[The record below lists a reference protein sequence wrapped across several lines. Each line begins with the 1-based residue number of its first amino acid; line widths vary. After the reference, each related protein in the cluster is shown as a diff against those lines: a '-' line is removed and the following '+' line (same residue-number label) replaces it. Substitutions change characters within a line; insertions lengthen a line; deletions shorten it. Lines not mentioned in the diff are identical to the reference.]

1 MAGNQEQPGDVRYE
15 VSDKP
20 PHALSAALAAQT
32 VMVILAGIVLTPVI
46 VLRAGGV
53 VEQFAAWAI
62 FVALLVSGLCTMLQA
77 RPVWRFGAG
86 YILFMGTSGA
96 FISVGVTAILEGG
109 MALLMTLIVASSL
122 IQFPLAANLGLL
134 RRIITPT
141 VGGTAIMLIAV
152 TVMPI
157 AFGLMSNP
165 AATGEP
171 VAVGAAASAI
181 ATLATIVGVSIF
193 GGKRGRLW
201 APLVGLICGSGVAGA
216 YGLID
221 LGSINSA
228 AWIGLPAFAWPGFDL
243 SFGPAFWE
251 LLPAFAIVTL
261 VGAIE
266 TFGDGIAI
274 QRVSW
279 RKPRAVDFRSVQGAV
294 YADGLGNLLSG
305 LGGTLPNTTYSTSVS
320 VVDMTGVA
328 ARRIGLYGGIL
339 LALLAFSPKIAAV
352 LLTVPNA
359 VVGAYI
365 IVLLVLLFMHGV
377 KLATEEG
384 ITYEN
389 ILIVGL
395 GFWLGVGFQQKA
407 LFYDL
412 MPAFAQSL
420 LSNGMT
426 AGTIVAI
433 LLTLLFRAKRGRPK
447 RLATH
452 FSVASVPQVHE
463 FIESIAR
470 RAGWDKP
477 AINRLQL
484 AAEEALVVMLEKA
497 KGTADD
503 KRLLRVEV
511 RQDEGMIELDLITAP
526 RGANLED
533 ELPLVMRSAAPPE
546 DMLSFRILSSIVD
559 DIRHQQ
565 FHGIDIV
572 TLKVSSRPL

>member
-1 MAGNQEQPGDVRYE
+1 MAGDPEQHSAVRYE
-15 VSDKP
+15 VNDKT
-20 PHALSAALAAQT
+20 PHPLSLALGAQSVAL
-32 VMVILAGIVLTPVI
+32 ILAGIVLTPVI

-53 VEQFAAWAI
+53 ESFASWAI
-62 FVALLVSGLCTMLQA
+62 FVALIVSGATTMLQA
-77 RPVWRFGAG
+77 RPLWRFGAG
-86 YILFMGTSGA
+86 YVLFMGTSGA
-96 FISVGVTAILEGG
+96 FISVGITAILEGG
-109 MALLMTLIVASSL
+109 VALLMTLIVASSL

-165 AATGEP
+165 SANGT
-171 VAVGAAASAI
+171 AVGPGAAASAV
-181 ATLATIVGVSIF
+181 ATLGTIIGFSIF
-193 GGKRGRLW
+193 GGRRGRLW
-201 APLVGLICGSGVAGA
+201 SPLIGLIVGSAVAAA
-216 YGLID
+216 YGLVD
-221 LGSINSA
+221 TAGVA
-228 AWIGLPAFAWPGFDL
+228 AATWIGLPDFAWPGLDL
-243 SFGPAFWE
+243 SFGASFWQ

-279 RKPRAVDFRSVQGAV
+279 RKARAVDFRAVQGAV

-328 ARRIGLYGGIL
+328 ARRIGLYGGL
-339 LALLAFSPKIAAV
+339 LLLLLAFSPKIAAV
-352 LLTVPNA
+352 LLAVPNA

-365 IVLLVLLFMHGV
+365 VVLLVLLFMHGV
-377 KLATEEG
+377 KLATEDG

-412 MPAFAQSL
+412 MPGFAQSL

-433 LLTLLFRAKRGRPK
+433 LLTLLFRARRGRPK
-447 RLATH
+447 RLATD
-452 FSVASVPQVHE
+452 FSVASVPKVHE
-463 FIESIAR
+463 FVETIAHA
-470 RAGWDKP
+470 AGWDKP

-484 AAEEALVVMLEKA
+484 AAEEALVVMLERAESKA
-497 KGTADD
+497 LAE
-503 KRLLRVEV
+503 RQLRIEV
-511 RQDEGMIELDLITAP
+511 RQNENQIELDLIVAP

-533 ELPLVMRSAAPPE
+533 ELPLAMQSKAPPE
-546 DMLSFRILSSIVD
+546 EMLSFRILSSIVD

-565 FHGIDIV
+565 FHGIDVV

>member
-1 MAGNQEQPGDVRYE
+1 MAGDGEEQANVRFE
-15 VSDKP
+15 VNDRP
-20 PHALSAALAAQT
+20 PHPLSLALGAQSVAL
-32 VMVILAGIVLTPVI
+32 IIAGIVLTPVI
-46 VLRAGGV
+46 VLRAGGA
-53 VEQFAAWAI
+53 EAFAPWAI
-62 FVALLVSGLCTMLQA
+62 FVALIVSGLTTVLQA
-77 RPVWRFGAG
+77 RPVWRFGSG

-96 FISVGVTAILEGG
+96 FISVGITAALDGG
-109 MALLMTLIVASSL
+109 IAMLMTLIVASSL

-134 RRIITPT
+134 RRIVTPT

-165 AATGEP
+165 SAAGTPAGI
-171 VAVGAAASAI
+171 GSAASAV
-181 ATLATIVGVSIF
+181 ATLAAIIGISIF
-193 GGKRGRLW
+193 GGRSGRLW
-201 APLVGLICGSGVAGA
+201 SPLIGLIVGSSVAAA
-216 YGLID
+216 YGLVSLD
-221 LGSINSA
+221 GVVAA
-228 AWIGLPAFAWPGFDL
+228 AWVGLPAFAWPGFDL
-243 SFGPAFWE
+243 SFGPVFWQ

-279 RKPRAVDFRSVQGAV
+279 RKPRAVDFRAVQGAV

-328 ARRIGLYGGIL
+328 ARRIGVYGGLL
-339 LALLAFSPKIAAV
+339 LALLAFSPKVAAV
-352 LLTVPNA
+352 LLAVPNA

-365 IVLLVLLFMHGV
+365 VVLLVLLFMHGV
-377 KLATEEG
+377 KLATEDG

-395 GFWLGVGFQQKA
+395 GFWLGVGFQQKV

-412 MPAFAQSL
+412 MPGFAQSL

-433 LLTLLFRAKRGRPK
+433 FLTLLFRARRGRAK
-447 RLATH
+447 RLATD
-452 FSVASVPQVHE
+452 FSVASVPKVHE
-463 FIESIAR
+463 FVEAIAR

-497 KGTADD
+497 EGTAADE
-503 KRLLRVEV
+503 RLLRVEV
-511 RQDEGMIELDLITAP
+511 RQEEGMIELDLITAP

-533 ELPLVMRSAAPPE
+533 ELPLVMRSAGPPE
-546 DMLSFRILSSIVD
+546 ELLSFRILNSIVD

-565 FHGIDIV
+565 FHGIDVV

>member
-1 MAGNQEQPGDVRYE
+1 MAGDRGQHSDVKYE
-15 VSDKP
+15 VNDRP
-20 PHALSAALAAQT
+20 PHPLSLALGAQSVAL
-32 VMVILAGIVLTPVI
+32 ILAGIVLTPVI
-46 VLRAGGV
+46 VLRAGGA
-53 VEQFAAWAI
+53 ETFAPWAI
-62 FVALLVSGLCTMLQA
+62 FVALMVSGLVTMLQA
-77 RPVWRFGAG
+77 RPIWRFGSG

-96 FISVGVTAILEGG
+96 FISVGVTAILDGG
-109 MALLMTLIVASSL
+109 IALLMTLIIVSSL

-157 AFGLMSNP
+157 AFSLMSNP
-165 AATGEP
+165 SATGGA
-171 VAVGAAASAI
+171 VAFGAAASAI
-181 ATLATIVGVSIF
+181 ATLATIIGFSIF
-193 GGKRGRLW
+193 GGQRGRLW
-201 APLVGLICGSGVAGA
+201 SPLIGLVAGSAVAAA
-216 YGLID
+216 YGMVDVSGI
-221 LGSINSA
+221 GA
-228 AWIGLPAFAWPGFDL
+228 AVWIGLPGFAWPGFDL
-243 SFGPAFWE
+243 SFGAAFWQ

-279 RKPRAVDFRSVQGAV
+279 RKARAVDFRAVQGAV

-328 ARRIGLYGGIL
+328 AKRIGLYGGFL
-339 LALLAFSPKIAAV
+339 LLLLAFSPKVAAV
-352 LLTVPNA
+352 LLAVPNA

-365 IVLLVLLFMHGV
+365 VVLLVLLFMHGV
-377 KLATEEG
+377 KLATEGG

-412 MPAFAQSL
+412 MPSFAQSL

-426 AGTIVAI
+426 AGTVIAI
-433 LLTLLFRAKRGRPK
+433 LLTLLFRARRGRPK
-447 RLATH
+447 RLTTE
-452 FSVASVPQVHE
+452 FSVGSVPKVHE
-463 FIESIAR
+463 FVEEIAR
-470 RAGWDKP
+470 IAGWDKP

-484 AAEEALVVMLEKA
+484 ASEEALVVMLEKA
-497 KGTADD
+497 ERVEPGE
-503 KRLLRVEV
+503 RQLRIEV
-511 RQDEGMIELDLITAP
+511 RQGEEMIELDLIVAP
-526 RGANLED
+526 RGANIED
-533 ELPLVMRSAAPPE
+533 ELPLAMQSKAPPE
-546 DMLSFRILSSIVD
+546 EMLPFRILSSIVD